1 MYSNLLAVIVSK
13 VKLKLADGSPV
24 LPFDAFQEAGDL
36 TFHQLA
42 NLRHRGAF
50 STVSLT
56 FAKCCQLTQDPS
68 LEKFSGAA
76 LLQKWYRARDK
87 GYNK

>member
-1 MYSNLLAVIVSK
+1 MIVSK
-13 VKLKLADGSPV
+13 AKLKLADGSPV
-24 LPFDAFQEAGDL
+24 LPFKAFQEAGDL

-56 FAKCCQLTQDPS
+56 FAKCCQSTQDLS
-68 LEKFSGAA
+68 LERFSGAT
-76 LLQKWYRARDK
+76 LLQKWYQVRGK
-87 GYNK
+87 G